1 MSEAKPGLV
10 KIGVVALSYALAGC
24 SGAEVS
30 AGSEGNAINLGR
42 CYGADCGVRAQSL
55 SGTGADARPC
65 GDGVARLE
73 DPLVF
78 ESIPDAYQ
86 VLAVHEAPD
95 GTVWAVQS
103 VRRIDDGYARIVLT
117 RFSSDGALLA
127 TSDVIG
133 TEEEH
138 TLLDTAL
145 AVDSTGVATV
155 GLYTSYAPNA
165 DVDLQEELTLYGF
178 DQDLQPLGVSR
189 TFRGM
194 ATPRLVGGADGS
206 VWLAGNAFGNAAHG
220 AVARITQR
228 EPDWIQTAVPTAGQ
242 SVGGV
247 SGLTVADDGVSA
259 VVARLNPRWSGEGPN
274 IVKLGLATFDAAGTP
289 IWTLELPGDYT
300 QGFLGSLGGSAA
312 GNLIVAGMVGE
323 NNDEAV
329 VRSVSRSGELGW
341 AYSLQ
346 GAFGVDVEA
355 GRHSERALVRIG
367 RGLAVIDGAGDSC
380 RMFSAPGLLGGP
392 APAFDG
398 CPPNTCSSNRERT
411 APGTQV
417 SAPAALS
424 HPNP

>member
-1 MSEAKPGLV
+1 MSEVKQGLV
-10 KIGVVALSYALAGC
+10 RIGVVALGYALSGC

-30 AGSEGNAINLGR
+30 AGSEGDAINLNR
-42 CYGADCGVRAQSL
+42 CFGADCGVHAQSL
-55 SGTGADARPC
+55 SGSGVEARPC
-65 GDGVARLE
+65 GGVVGPLE

-103 VRRIDDGYARIVLT
+103 QRKIDEGYGRIVLT

-127 TSDVIG
+127 ISDVIG
-133 TEEEH
+133 TEEEF
-138 TLLDTAL
+138 TLIDTAL
-145 AVDSTGVATV
+145 AVDSTGQATV

-165 DVDLQEELTLYGF
+165 DADVQEELTLYGF

-220 AVARITQR
+220 AIARLTQR

-247 SGLTVADDGVSA
+247 SGLTVAEDGVSA

-274 IVKLGLATFDAAGTP
+274 IVKLGLATFDAAGKP

-300 QGFLGSLGGSAA
+300 QGFQGSLGGSAA
-312 GNLIVAGMVGE
+312 GDLIVAGMVGE

-329 VRSVSRSGELGW
+329 VRSVSRNGELGW

-346 GAFGVDVEA
+346 GGFGVDVEP
-355 GRHSERALVRIG
+355 GRHSERAIVSTG
-367 RGLAVIDGAGDSC
+367 RAVAVIDAAGDSC
-380 RMFSAPGLLGGP
+380 RMFSTSGLLGGP
-392 APAFDG
+392 STGAETPAESPAWD
-398 CPPNTCSSNRERT
+398 PNADYVFAMSGGLMRVRVPE
-411 APGTQV
+411 
-417 SAPAALS
+417 
-424 HPNP
+424 